1 MALNFHGGY
10 RLEEYK
16 NTKNLPFTN
25 YDRAESVFIYLENGE
40 KPCVSVGDT
49 VLRYEKIASN
59 GDGFVTASSV
69 SGSVVEANE
78 RRIVIKNDM
87 RHLSA
92 PSDEKRPK
100 SISEIDLNALT
111 AYSKKYG
118 VRGSFSGIPVY
129 KKFAASYGKAERIII
144 NCIECDPSS
153 GHVRALIK
161 ENAKEL
167 VNGIKLIM
175 HGMGIRKCV
184 VAVVKKDSESID
196 RIKDQL
202 ADRNGFVF
210 AEVNPKY
217 PCGSK
222 HLLLNAIYKSEFP
235 RDSEP
240 WDNGYPLLSAET
252 VINLYKSFCDG
263 LPVVAKAV
271 SVSGGCVET
280 PMNFRVPIGT
290 PISYLL
296 EETGISA
303 KGNAAY
309 VVGGTLNGYQVNGG
323 APVLAST
330 NTVIAIK
337 EKNYRIG
344 DCIKCA
350 RCTMMCPMHLAPFKF
365 HENFDLGKYEEN
377 EKIGIFNCIECG
389 ICSFVCLG
397 KVDLLGEIRR
407 EKALSS
413 GKESVYADFAAAPS
427 ADETEDEAED
437 VTEEIEET
445 VPVIEENA
453 AEETDE
459 AEEAE
464 ETEEIVETA
473 EAEETAET
481 AEGPAD
487 ESAEEPTE
495 EENEEENEG
504 LSENTAEEA
513 EVVTEEAP
521 RPEEVPEEPEDAEEE
536 SEAEPEEGSEEAP
549 ETAEEAPVTVD
560 EEKNEESVKDE
571 ENKPLI
577 ESGHFTEDDGR
588 KADVIHRA
596 SEEVTEYR
604 FDIGED
610 E

>member
-59 GDGFVTASSV
+59 DDGFVTASSV
-69 SGSVVEANE
+69 SGTVVEANE

-100 SISEIDLNALT
+100 SISEIDLNALA

-153 GHVRALIK
+153 GHVRALIR

-184 VAVVKKDSESID
+184 VAVVKKDSESIG

-217 PCGSK
+217 PCGSE

-303 KGNAAY
+303 KGNTAY
-309 VVGGTLNGYQVNGG
+309 VVGGTLNGYQVNGD

-350 RCTMMCPMHLAPFKF
+350 RCTMMCPMHLVPFKF

-389 ICSFVCLG
+389 VCSFVCLG

-427 ADETEDEAED
+427 PDEAEDETEDVAEEVIEEIIGEAEEIVP
-437 VTEEIEET
+437 VTEEK
-445 VPVIEENA
+445 
-453 AEETDE
+453 E

-464 ETEEIVETA
+464 ETETPDEVTEETEGSPETEETA
-473 EAEETAET
+473 EAEETE
-481 AEGPAD
+481 EQ
-487 ESAEEPTE
+487 AEEPAEEAAE
-495 EENEEENEG
+495 EENEETVGE
-504 LSENTAEEA
+504 
-513 EVVTEEAP
+513 VTEGSAGS
-521 RPEEVPEEPEDAEEE
+521 EEENSGTTEETSETEKETEETPEEE
-536 SEAEPEEGSEEAP
+536 SVSDEKTEGPEKS
-549 ETAEEAPVTVD
+549 
-560 EEKNEESVKDE
+560 E

-577 ESGHFTEDDGR
+577 ESGHFTEDDGK
-588 KADVIHRA
+588 KAAVIHRA